1 MATADQDTNPGSRS
15 ENWFQTTHWSAVL
28 QASDG
33 DSPLAGAA
41 LTQLCQSYWPP
52 LYAYVRRSGHGPEDA
67 KDLTQEFFARILEKQ
82 WLAQADPGR
91 GRFRSFLLGA
101 MNHFLANEW
110 RRSQTAKRG
119 GGKAIVSLDDT
130 AEAVYEAETASNL
143 TPEKLYERRWALSLF
158 DRALGR
164 LREQYVESGK
174 PAVYEELKE
183 FLSSETNDGDYDR
196 VSATLGMTTGA
207 VSAAVHRM
215 RQRYRE
221 LVREEIALTVTSPED
236 VEEEMRS
243 LLAALS

>member
-1 MATADQDTNPGSRS
+1 
-15 ENWFQTTHWSAVL
+15 
-28 QASDG
+28 
-33 DSPLAGAA
+33 
-41 LTQLCQSYWPP
+41 
-52 LYAYVRRSGHGPEDA
+52 
-67 KDLTQEFFARILEKQ
+67 
-82 WLAQADPGR
+82 
-91 GRFRSFLLGA
+91 
-101 MNHFLANEW
+101 MNY
-110 RRSQTAKRG
+110 K
-119 GGKAIVSLDDT
+119 LDDT
-130 AEAVYEAETASNL
+130 AEAVYEAGTALNL

-164 LREQYVESGK
+164 LREQYVKSAK

-196 VSATLGMTTGA
+196 AGATLGMTTGA